1 MMTKI
6 YPRTGDK
13 QTVYLNTIMQHPQIV
28 GLAYRQ
34 DSPVFTIHYEWC
46 FR

>member
-13 QTVYLNTIMQHPQIV
+13 QTVYLNAVIKDTQIEV
-28 GLAYRQ
+28 GGL
-34 DSPVFTIHYEWC
+34 SLKTWGN
-46 FR
+46 